1 MVHNVYIMYT
11 CIVKQILSY
20 LVSGYN
26 ASSKREALY
35 KLLSIDAVLN
45 KKEQIEFS
53 DVHTKARCVRH

>member
-26 ASSKREALY
+26 ASKALY